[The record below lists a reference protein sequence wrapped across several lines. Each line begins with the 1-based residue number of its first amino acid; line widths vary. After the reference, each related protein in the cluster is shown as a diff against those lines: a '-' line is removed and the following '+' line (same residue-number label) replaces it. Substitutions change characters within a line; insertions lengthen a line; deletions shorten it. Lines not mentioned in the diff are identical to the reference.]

1 MSLPKWLRWLYKL
14 CYQPIC
20 DEGAVTSQFLISDR
34 GIHFTADAFQ
44 RLAKESEFVPVVVA
58 RHRPQ
63 SNGIVER
70 FIRTLKEWLADKAWQ
85 SDQELLDFLRLF
97 CRNITTVRIR
107 VYPFPGY
114 LPMNMPIA
122 SGFCSVQAF
131 PDEYTFLSI
140 FASKWTYLRY

>member
-1 MSLPKWLRWLYKL
+1 MSLPIWLRWLYKL

-44 RLAKESEFVPVVVA
+44 RLAKESEFVHVVVA
-58 RHRPQ
+58 RHTCTHSQMELRNVLSARSRSGWRIKPG
-63 SNGIVER
+63 NR
-70 FIRTLKEWLADKAWQ
+70 IRNYWNFYAC
-85 SDQELLDFLRLF
+85 F

-107 VYPFPGY
+107 VYPFRGY

-122 SGFCSVQAF
+122 SGFCSLQAF
-131 PDEYTFLSI
+131 PDEYKFTSI
-140 FASKWTYLRY
+140 YRKLM